1 MKFFLLPVL
10 LTVVGCGNCGD
21 SKTFIP
27 APCGPRQANEP
38 FFHERDAGGVYP
50 HSVAQLNGEPFYI
63 IGITHHF
70 TRVAR

>member
-38 FFHERDAGGVYP
+38 FFHEREASGIYA
-50 HSVAQLNGEPFYI
+50 HSVASLNGEFYI
-63 IGITHHF
+63 VGITHHF